1 MSRVRWAATIG
12 VATGIVGL
20 VFSAVPTLAALEDSV
35 GLPSLFFIRG
45 GIQPPQRVA
54 VVSIDEAAATRLGL
68 PASVRDWPRSTHAA
82 LVDRLVERGASA
94 IAFDIQF
101 FRHGA
106 EEADQAFA
114 DSIARSRRVVLVQRL
129 EVSHTGGVEHWER
142 QEPIPV
148 LAGQALG
155 LAPVPMPDI
164 PVVSWTWSFLGLPNG
179 DEVPTLPAVV
189 LQVRALPVTG
199 DFLDIMARAGVDGLD
214 SLPRTADDVRQPADL
229 LRLMQVLRRQIHL
242 HASTASRRVA
252 EHIDNEHGQLSE
264 EHGRLLLA
272 LADLYSGSTVR
283 HLNFYGPP
291 GTICTIPYDVVL
303 NAGSGASCQ
312 LEGAVVFVG
321 LGASRV
327 ARSGL
332 LDTYHAA
339 YPGSDGVDFSGV
351 EIHATAFANLLSGT
365 PLRRLGLGAMA
376 MELTLVG
383 LALGG
388 TAYWVRTRR
397 RWTKGAARCRVQAA
411 AAGAALAVVYCG
423 IVYVVFRQS
432 HMLLPL
438 IVPLI
443 VQLPAGLVLG
453 LLAPPAR
460 HREQVRAVVLAT
472 DAGGSTA
479 VGQHLPHGPYAQLM
493 DDYRQMLLKAV
504 RSHGGEPVPPEGDGL
519 ICVWRCPSAGD
530 GAPGTCDETTRL
542 RACKAAV
549 DIAEET
555 ERFNSHHPQDQQLPT
570 RIGLNVGTI
579 TVYSDADRGVFEVF
593 GDTINVAARLRDL
606 NRELGSSVLASGDV
620 TDGLEAKLR
629 FKRVGSDPPLRGVEH
644 PPVVFEFVRS
654 PSESDR
660 TRSTAAGSAL

>member
-35 GLPSLFFIRG
+35 GLPLLFFVRG
-45 GIQPPQRVA
+45 GIQPPQHVA

-106 EEADQAFA
+106 AEADRAFA
-114 DSIARSRRVVLVQRL
+114 DAIARSRRVVLVQRL
-129 EVSHTGGVEHWER
+129 EVSHTGDVEHWER

-164 PVVSWTWSFLGLPNG
+164 SVVSWTWSFLGLPNG
-179 DEVPTLPAVV
+179 DEVPTLPAVM
-189 LQVRALPVTG
+189 LQARALPVTG

-229 LRLMQVLRRQIHL
+229 LRLMQVLRRQIRL
-242 HASTASRRVA
+242 HASAASRRVA
-252 EHIDNEHGQLSE
+252 EHIHEHGQLSE

-272 LADLYSGSTVR
+272 LVELYSESDVQ

-291 GTICTIPYDVVL
+291 GSICTIPYDVVL
-303 NAGSGASCQ
+303 NAGSGSSCQ

-321 LGASRV
+321 LGAARV
-327 ARSGL
+327 SRSGL
-332 LDTYHAA
+332 PDTYHAVYA
-339 YPGSDGVDFSGV
+339 GSDGVDFSGV

-365 PLRRLGLGAMA
+365 PLRRPGLGAMA

-383 LALGG
+383 FALGG

-423 IVYVVFRQS
+423 VVYVVFRQS
-432 HMLLPL
+432 HVLLPL

-443 VQLPAGLVLG
+443 VQLPAGLVLA

-479 VGQHLPHGPYAQLM
+479 VGQRLPHGPYAQLM
-493 DDYRQMLLKAV
+493 DDYLQMLLKAV
-504 RSHGGEPVPPEGDGL
+504 RAHGGEPVPPEGDGL
-519 ICVWRCPSAGD
+519 ICVWRCPSADD
-530 GAPGTCDETTRL
+530 GAPGAGEETTRL

-593 GDTINVAARLRDL
+593 GDTINIAARLRDL
-606 NRELGSSVLASGDV
+606 TREVGRRVLASAEV
-620 TDGLEAKLR
+620 TKGLEAGLLLR
-629 FKRVGSDPPLRGVEH
+629 NIQGDVSLKGVS
-644 PPVVFEFVRS
+644 RS
-654 PSESDR
+654 PTVLELTGIGPMERRPS
-660 TRSTAAGSAL
+660 